1 MGHIVDFFVENLLII
16 GRIMSSVFMER
27 LMGQFSILSFIA
39 LGGAFGACSRY
50 LISEF
55 CVLLLG
61 RGFPYGTLAVN
72 VIGSFIMGLLVAAF
86 ENEILAPEPWRQ
98 IIGLG
103 FLGALTTF
111 STFSMDNVLL
121 MQQGAFVKMGLNIL
135 LNVFFSISA
144 AWIGFQLLIKS

>member
-1 MGHIVDFFVENLLII
+1 
-16 GRIMSSVFMER
+16 
-27 LMGQFSILSFIA
+27 MGQLSILSFIA

-50 LISEF
+50 LISEL
-55 CVLLLG
+55 CVQLFG

-72 VIGSFIMGLLVAAF
+72 VIGSFVMGLLVAAF

-121 MQQGAFVKMGLNIL
+121 IQQGAFVKMGLNIL
-135 LNVFFSISA
+135 LNVFLSISA

>member
-1 MGHIVDFFVENLLII
+1 
-16 GRIMSSVFMER
+16 
-27 LMGQFSILSFIA
+27 MGQFSILGFIA

-50 LISEF
+50 LVSEF
-55 CVLLLG
+55 CVVLLG
-61 RGFPYGTLAVN
+61 RGFPYGTLTVN
-72 VIGSFIMGLLVAAF
+72 VIGSLLMGLLVAAF
-86 ENEILAPEPWRQ
+86 ENGSLATEPWRQ

-121 MQQGAFVKMGLNIL
+121 MQQGAFFKMGLNVL
-135 LNVFFSISA
+135 LNVILSISA

>member
-1 MGHIVDFFVENLLII
+1 
-16 GRIMSSVFMER
+16 
-27 LMGQFSILSFIA
+27 MGQLVILGYIA

-50 LISEF
+50 LVSEL
-55 CVLLLG
+55 CILLLG

-72 VIGSFIMGLLVAAF
+72 VVGSAVMGLLMAALQ
-86 ENEILAPEPWRQ
+86 NEMIASHPWRL

-121 MQQGAFVKMGLNIL
+121 MQQGAFFKMGLNIL
-135 LNVFFSISA
+135 LNVVLSVSA
-144 AWIGFQLLIKS
+144 AWVGFHVLFKS

>member
-1 MGHIVDFFVENLLII
+1 
-16 GRIMSSVFMER
+16 
-27 LMGQFSILSFIA
+27 MGQLSVLGFIA

-55 CVLLLG
+55 CVMLLG
-61 RGFPYGTLAVN
+61 RGFPYGTLTVN
-72 VIGSFIMGLLVAAF
+72 VVGSFIMGLLIAAF
-86 ENEILAPEPWRQ
+86 ETELMVTDPWRQ

-121 MQQGAFVKMGLNIL
+121 MQQGAFFKMGLNVL
-135 LNVFFSISA
+135 LNVVLSISA
-144 AWIGFQLLIKS
+144 AWIGFQLLMRS